1 LTGLGAGRRALT
13 VWVGWDGVLM
23 IDHISFQTDDAAAA
37 VAWCDAVLAPL
48 EAVCHRT
55 AA

>member
-1 LTGLGAGRRALT
+1 LTGLAAGCRAFT

-23 IDHISFQTDDAAAA
+23 IDHISLQTDDAATA

-48 EAVCHRT
+48 EAVLRR
-55 AA
+55 AAD